1 MPIAIDNRQ
10 RPSATVAWHGLPI
23 ALHRPCRGALAAW
36 LRAAGVLPAAGL
48 AIGLTGETNPYKS
61 PRRGLISAALTGGL
75 IALAITG
82 VVALLSRRQSAAV
95 DVFRTACLCL
105 IGSCLNVKANV
116 PFASYFVPFHGFWPS
131 YLDSIRTHSRLGV
144 VAGLT
149 AIVVATVL
157 FRPPPYPSP
166 VAAHGAGTTSQAIHQ
181 VSARNAE
188 HQYPAPLA
196 SCPQIGRINSLRRR
210 TRRGRAEP

>member
-1 MPIAIDNRQ
+1 MPIETDNRQ
-10 RPSATVAWHGLPI
+10 RAS
-23 ALHRPCRGALAAW
+23 ALHRPRRAALAAW
-36 LRAAGVLPAAGL
+36 LLAAGVLLAARL

-61 PRRGLISAALTGGL
+61 PLRGLISAALTGGL

-95 DVFRTACLCL
+95 DVFRTACWCL

-131 YLDSIRTHSRLGV
+131 YLDSIRTLSRLGV

-157 FRPPPYPSP
+157 FRPPPLPKPGCCSRCGYNLTDNTSGICPECGTP
-166 VAAHGAGTTSQAIHQ
+166 VSGTAGKLPPN
-181 VSARNAE
+181 R
-188 HQYPAPLA
+188 
-196 SCPQIGRINSLRRR
+196 
-210 TRRGRAEP
+210 